1 MRLNNDT
8 SRDQI
13 ATVGPAVAARSTIN
27 LLQLETFDSNYR
39 SLESPAFSSFGE
51 SGTHGRMTAVA
62 GSGGRGPSRRR
73 AAAARHR
80 VSPDRRTSKIKPEVR
95 ELCDP
100 VYRGFGQSV
109 QSKSIWRE
117 LSWTVQCR
125 AAAAGHQ
132 VGGQALVTGAVGT
145 VAEAVDGEIEAG
157 VQVRQHGGVEVDGQ
171 RESVSRVVEQHD
183 DVRDPAAG
191 ERDEDDEHRLHLANC
206 LHRRD
211 VASLA
216 SALCTEPK
224 QAVVQVRRHT
234 RST

>member
-1 MRLNNDT
+1 MR
-8 SRDQI
+8 
-13 ATVGPAVAARSTIN
+13 
-27 LLQLETFDSNYR
+27 
-39 SLESPAFSSFGE
+39 
-51 SGTHGRMTAVA
+51 
-62 GSGGRGPSRRR
+62 
-73 AAAARHR
+73 
-80 VSPDRRTSKIKPEVR
+80 
-95 ELCDP
+95 
-100 VYRGFGQSV
+100 
-109 QSKSIWRE
+109 
-117 LSWTVQCR
+117 CR

-171 RESVSRVVEQHD
+171 RERVGRVVEQHD
-183 DVRDPAAG
+183 DVRDPAAD

-216 SALCTEPK
+216 SALCTEPN